1 MVEEII
7 LVEPSENLIQLL
19 FQSNTTSENE
29 TKYLDPNTAIS
40 ISLVML
46 VTFTVNILAVVGVF
60 KARITWMFPF
70 LVLYMGFIIESGLAL
85 TFNLISNH
93 VFLETKKNHNP
104 CHTFSLSSRSNYV
117 SFYMSHYIQ
126 HWMVLNE
133 NNSCGFGNW
142 RDEREVKIIIL
153 LL

>member
-7 LVEPSENLIQLL
+7 LVEQSEILIQLL

-70 LVLYMGFIIESGLAL
+70 LVLYMGFIIESGLAV
-85 TFNLISNH
+85 TFNLIS
-93 VFLETKKNHNP
+93 K
-104 CHTFSLSSRSNYV
+104 YV
-117 SFYMSHYIQ
+117 
-126 HWMVLNE
+126 
-133 NNSCGFGNW
+133 FGNKKKFTILVILLASQV
-142 RDEREVKIIIL
+142 EVITYPFICLIIFSVGWFLMKIILVDLVIGETREKL
-153 LL
+153 R

>member
-85 TFNLISNH
+85 TFNLISKH
-93 VFLETKKNHNP
+93 VFGNKKKSQ
-104 CHTFSLSSRSNYV
+104 SLSY
-117 SFYMSHYIQ
+117 F
-126 HWMVLNE
+126 
-133 NNSCGFGNW
+133 
-142 RDEREVKIIIL
+142 
-153 LL
+153 

>member
-7 LVEPSENLIQLL
+7 LVERSESLIQLL

-85 TFNLISNH
+85 TFNLISKH
-93 VFLETKKNHNP
+93 VFGNKKNSQ
-104 CHTFSLSSRSNYV
+104 SLSY
-117 SFYMSHYIQ
+117 F
-126 HWMVLNE
+126 
-133 NNSCGFGNW
+133 
-142 RDEREVKIIIL
+142 
-153 LL
+153 

>member
-85 TFNLISNH
+85 TFNLISKH
-93 VFLETKKNHNP
+93 VFGNKKKFTILVILLASQVEVITYP
-104 CHTFSLSSRSNYV
+104 FICLIIFSIGWFL
-117 SFYMSHYIQ
+117 M
-126 HWMVLNE
+126 
-133 NNSCGFGNW
+133 
-142 RDEREVKIIIL
+142 KIILVDLVIGETREKL
-153 LL
+153 R